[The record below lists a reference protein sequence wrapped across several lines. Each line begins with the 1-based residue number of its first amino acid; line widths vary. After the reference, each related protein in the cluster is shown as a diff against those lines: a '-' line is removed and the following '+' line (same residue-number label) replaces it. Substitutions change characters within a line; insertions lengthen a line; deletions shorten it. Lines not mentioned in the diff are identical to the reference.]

1 MKRWALLVAVLYALV
16 LAFLAVPVAALAFW
30 NSPGEIAQVFRE
42 QGFWLWLL
50 IMVGC
55 ELVLLAAPVRISSRR
70 PLTKGALWPTI
81 LAASLAL
88 ALLVVAAAVCIQTVL
103 LGDRALENE
112 WHRWALLAS
121 LAGLWVFWS
130 VLFFRISGKQV
141 PPDFVAALCQR
152 LFRGSVL
159 ELLVAVPCH
168 IIVRSRHY
176 CCAHG
181 VTFAGLSL
189 GIAVMLFSF
198 GPAVFVLFVERSRRL
213 RASPEG
219 SPPSAAD
226 ADHSAPSR
234 S

>member
-30 NSPGEIAQVFRE
+30 KSPGEIAQVFRE

-121 LAGLWVFWS
+121 LVGLWGFWS

-176 CCAHG
+176 CCADG
-181 VTFAGLSL
+181 ITFAGLSL

-213 RASPEG
+213 GASPVG
-219 SPPSAAD
+219 SPPSAVD
-226 ADHSAPSR
+226 AGPSAPSR

>member
-1 MKRWALLVAVLYALV
+1 MKSWALLVAVLYALV

-30 NSPGEIAQVFRE
+30 KSPGEIAQVFRE

-121 LAGLWVFWS
+121 LVGLWGFWS

-213 RASPEG
+213 RASPAG

-226 ADHSAPSR
+226 NPSAPSR

>member
-16 LAFLAVPVAALAFW
+16 LAFLTVPVAALGFW
-30 NSPGEIAQVFRE
+30 QSPGEIAQVFRE

-55 ELVLLAAPVRISSRR
+55 ELVLLAVPVRISSRR

-103 LGDRALENE
+103 LGDQVLADK
-112 WHRWALLAS
+112 WQGWALLAA
-121 LAGLWVFWS
+121 LVGLWGFWS
-130 VLFFRISGKQV
+130 VLFYRISGKQA
-141 PPDFVAALCQR
+141 PSDFVAVLCQR

-198 GPAVFVLFVERSRRL
+198 GPAAFVLFVERSRRL
-213 RASPEG
+213 RASSAER
-219 SPPSAAD
+219 PPSAAD
-226 ADHSAPSR
+226 HPSAPSR